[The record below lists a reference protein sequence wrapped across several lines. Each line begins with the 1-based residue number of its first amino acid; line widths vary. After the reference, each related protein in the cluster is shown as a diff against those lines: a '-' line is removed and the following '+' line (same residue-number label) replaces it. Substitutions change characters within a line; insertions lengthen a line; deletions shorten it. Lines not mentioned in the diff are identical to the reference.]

1 MAITLDGTTGI
12 TTTNGD
18 VYAEGNILGT
28 VSQTSGVPTGSI
40 LEKGSNVNG
49 EYVRYADGTQ
59 ICWNYNAGSLASTS
73 ASGSLFRTTTEATW
87 TFPKVFIV
95 APVVI
100 AAPNI
105 TSRFGAVGAVTTTTA
120 DFRHFSA
127 VTASGTVDTMVMAT
141 GRWF

>member
-40 LEKGSNVNG
+40 LEKGSNANG

-73 ASGSLFRTTTEATW
+73 ASGSLFRTTTEVTW

-100 AAPNI
+100 ASPNI

-127 VTASGTVDTMVMAT
+127 VTAAATVDTMVTAI